1 MSKNKVCIILPCYR
15 VKHKIYTV
23 YKKLIR
29 QNIDCLI
36 FIDDNC
42 PQKSVKYLESKISP
56 NKKVQFIFLKK
67 NLGVGGATLKGFKS
81 ALDQGYNLILK
92 FDSDNQHKIIDLRKI
107 IRKLK
112 KPEVYFCKGFR
123 NLNLKDSIKRK
134 MPLIRTLGANALTFI
149 SRITTGNYK
158 LKDVTNGLF
167 GLKSEVLRKVNLK
180 NIKQN
185 YFFEQDL
192 IFRISLKKIKIHQI
206 NSEVIYDNETSS
218 LKILKTIIPF
228 LFYHFQNIL
237 RKIMKN

>member
-1 MSKNKVCIILPCYR
+1 MSKNKVCIILPCFR

-23 YKKLIR
+23 YKKLIS
-29 QNIDCLI
+29 QKIDCLI
-36 FIDDNC
+36 FVDDNC
-42 PQKSVKYLESKISP
+42 PQKSVKYLKSRVST
-56 NKKVQFIFLKK
+56 NNKVQFIFLRK

-81 ALDQGYNLILK
+81 AFDQGYDLILK
-92 FDSDNQHKIIDLRKI
+92 FDSDNQHKIIDLTKI
-107 IRKLK
+107 IKKLK
-112 KPEVYFCKGFR
+112 KPEVYFCKGYR
-123 NLNLKDSIKRK
+123 NLTLKDSFKRK
-134 MPLIRTLGANALTFI
+134 MPLIRTLGASALTVI
-149 SRITTGNYK
+149 SRITTSNYD

-167 GLKSEVLRKVNLK
+167 GMKSEVLRNVNLK

-237 RKIMKN
+237 KR

>member
-1 MSKNKVCIILPCYR
+1 MSKNKVCIILPCFR

-23 YKKLIR
+23 YKKLIS
-29 QNIDCLI
+29 QKIDCLI
-36 FIDDNC
+36 FVDDNC
-42 PQKSVKYLESKISP
+42 PQKSVKYLKSRIST
-56 NKKVQFIFLKK
+56 NKKVQFIFLRK

-81 ALDQGYNLILK
+81 AFDQGYDLILK
-92 FDSDNQHKIIDLRKI
+92 FDSDNQHKIIDLTKI
-107 IRKLK
+107 IKKLK
-112 KPEVYFCKGFR
+112 EPEVYFCKGYR
-123 NLNLKDSIKRK
+123 NLTLKDSIKRK
-134 MPLIRTLGANALTFI
+134 MPLIRTLGASALTVI
-149 SRITTGNYK
+149 SKITTSNYD

-167 GLKSEVLRKVNLK
+167 GMKSEVLRKVNLK

-237 RKIMKN
+237 KR